1 MSENSQIN
9 EKVRGQLEIIEDDSF
24 SFEDFQVVRGEF
36 FAHVF
41 EPSITLSDSKVYVNT
56 ACVKKLPE
64 TEYIQLLINK
74 EKKKLVVRPCAE
86 DERDSFRW
94 CSATAKRTPKQVTCR
109 PFFAMICEEMGWDP
123 NYRYKFLGK
132 MIRSRGES
140 IFLFDLTAP
149 EIYLRE
155 ISDEG
160 KVKNSRKPSYPEQW
174 KNQFG
179 IPVSQHAIQTK
190 LNVFDGYTVITIA
203 DDSKKKPKK
212 QTTPTG
218 ETAEPPY
225 ATAKEENATATPT
238 STETPDEPTANNPP
252 PAEYNTQDP
261 VSDAIPDDGATNPDK
276 EPQYEQMAL
285 SNVSS

>member
-1 MSENSQIN
+1 MSENSQISEN
-9 EKVRGQLEIIEDDSF
+9 VRGQIDIIEDNSF
-24 SFEDFQVVRGEF
+24 SYDDFQVVRGEF

-41 EPSITLSDSKVYVNT
+41 EPSITFSDSKVYVNT

-64 TEYIQLLINK
+64 TEYIQILINK
-74 EKKKLVVRPCAE
+74 EKQKLVVRPCTE

-94 CSATAKRTPKQVTCR
+94 CSSTAKRTPKQVTCR
-109 PFFAMICEEMGWDP
+109 PFFAMLCDEMGWDP

-132 MIRSRGES
+132 MIRSKGES
-140 IFLFDLTAP
+140 IFLFDLSAP

-190 LNVFDGYTVITIA
+190 LNVFDGYTVITIT
-203 DDSKKKPKK
+203 DDTKKKSEKKTAQPKDNAD
-212 QTTPTG
+212 TTPSPAD
-218 ETAEPPY
+218 E
-225 ATAKEENATATPT
+225 KKT
-238 STETPDEPTANNPP
+238 STPP
-252 PAEYNTQDP
+252 PSSVVLDSMISNSPPSAEEYTQGP
-261 VSDAIPDDGATNPDK
+261 EPDTAQDDESTNNDK
-276 EPQYEQMAL
+276 EPQYEQMEF